1 MNKTIG
7 IGFLLLV
14 AIGLYV
20 LYSAAFTVNEAQ
32 QVLVMRF
39 GDARRVI
46 KDAGLHWKVP
56 VADNVVYLDDRI
68 LDLDS
73 PVQEVIASDQKRLVV
88 DAFARYRIS
97 DPLRFYQS
105 VGNLADAESRL
116 ATVLNSSLRRVLG
129 EQTFF
134 AVVRD
139 QRDELMHQITN
150 LVNREAQS
158 FGIDVVDVRIR
169 RADLPQANSEAI
181 YRRMQTERQQEAA
194 QIRAEGE
201 EQARRIRSRA
211 DREAT
216 ITVANAQRDAEET
229 RGEGDAKRNAI
240 FAKAYGQDPGFFDFY
255 RSMQAYEKGL
265 ESDNTRFVVSPDS
278 EFFRYFL
285 SAQGVPGLGSGTEG
299 TPSSSA
305 PDAGESDTSSA
316 GQPAQGGAA
325 SGTAAP
331 SGTAAGAS
339 GTGGSQPQGNATG
352 DDASAAPDVS
362 VPPTGTASASDQEQA
377 APATV
382 Q

>member
-1 MNKTIG
+1 MTRTIG
-7 IGFLLLV
+7 AGALLLL
-14 AIGLYV
+14 AILLYV

-32 QVLVMRF
+32 QALVLRF

-46 KDAGLHWKVP
+46 QQSGLHWKVP
-56 VADNVVYLDDRI
+56 VADQVIYLDRRI

-105 VGNLADAESRL
+105 VGNLDDAESRL

-129 EQTFF
+129 EETFF

-139 QRDELMHQITN
+139 ERDALMNEITRQ
-150 LVNREAQS
+150 VNREAQS

-181 YRRMQTERQQEAA
+181 YRRMQTEREQEAA

-216 ITVANAQRDAEET
+216 VLVAEARREGEEV
-229 RGEGDAKRNAI
+229 RGEGDARRNAI
-240 FAKAYGQDPGFFDFY
+240 FADAYGRDPDFFDFY
-255 RSMQAYEKGL
+255 RSMQAYENGL
-265 ESDNTRFVVSPDS
+265 RGERTRFVVTPESD
-278 EFFRYFL
+278 FFRYFNRAAGL
-285 SAQGVPGLGSGTEG
+285 GVASGTESSSSGAAAPAEEGTSGPTPDTTSSADDASGTSTAAAPPEGGTTAPASPSASGESGEPASSELVPGLE
-299 TPSSSA
+299 
-305 PDAGESDTSSA
+305 DD
-316 GQPAQGGAA
+316 GQAAATPAQ
-325 SGTAAP
+325 
-331 SGTAAGAS
+331 
-339 GTGGSQPQGNATG
+339 
-352 DDASAAPDVS
+352 
-362 VPPTGTASASDQEQA
+362 
-377 APATV
+377 
-382 Q
+382 